1 MAMLAV
7 LAIASVVYAGD
18 FGVQIQVDLPLDP
31 AGVQAFVVNPIGY
44 STSNL
49 DTVTIAAFVESGRI
63 GLRFDLRSAT
73 EVQVGG
79 YYILNRWN
87 LILAEHESNI
97 GLYAGYNW
105 NGEGAYLRLRGKLL
119 LYGSF

>member
-1 MAMLAV
+1 MLAV
-7 LAIASVVYAGD
+7 LAIASVAYAGD
-18 FGVQIQVDLPLDP
+18 FGVQFQVDLPLDP
-31 AGVQAFVVNPIGY
+31 AGVQAFVANPIAY

-49 DTVTIAAFVESGRI
+49 DTVSIAAFVESGRY
-63 GLRFDLRSAT
+63 GVRFDLRSAT
-73 EVQVGG
+73 EVQLGA

-105 NGEGAYLRLRGKLL
+105 SGEGAYLRLRGKLL